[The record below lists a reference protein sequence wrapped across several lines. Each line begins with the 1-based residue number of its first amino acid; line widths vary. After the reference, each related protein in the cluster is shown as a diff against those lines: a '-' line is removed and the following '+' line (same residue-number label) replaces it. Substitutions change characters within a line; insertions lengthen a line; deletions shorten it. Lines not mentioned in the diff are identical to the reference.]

1 MPSNGV
7 YYRTEDGYERQAISE
22 AAAACTCSNVEM
34 KTALVLLAAAGL
46 LPAQFN
52 EEHVARARA
61 KGEQY
66 HAAVSAADRLM
77 RAWLKHADP
86 GTGLLPNHLNRPV
99 RIYHPHDAGAD
110 LYPYLILTSHLT
122 APEIYNGVM
131 RDMLRAELR
140 YATHPNGMPG
150 NYDLLKKE
158 LGPPSMFGAAE
169 YAKDGLLA
177 VTERL
182 GRTPWFYRMADLMT
196 VAMENAAVDSKHGRL
211 PAKDSEV
218 NGEMIQTLVRLATMT
233 GDRRYLDWA
242 RRIGDAYVREVLP
255 NNSGLPAMNWDF
267 AKNSGDG
274 RMKLRDHGNEIVV
287 GLALLFALERDIEG
301 ERSVH
306 YRPVLARM
314 LDRIL
319 ESANP
324 HGMLYNV
331 IDTKS
336 LKPIDERLSDNWGYV
351 YGAVYTFYQ
360 ATGEEKYRAAVR
372 RVLSNLGNYRNYSWE
387 PSGNA
392 RNKDLGS
399 FDGYADSL
407 ESALYLINREPV
419 PAAMDWVD
427 SEMKVMLAMQRADG
441 LVEDWY
447 GEGNF
452 NRTALLYA
460 DWKSEG
466 VHPLLWRPGL
476 KVGAVRDGGRL
487 LVSLQAP
494 AGWDGRVRFD
504 VARHRRWLNFRQNYV
519 RLNEFPEWFTVDEN
533 TLYRVSRRDG
543 SGQQLRIGS
552 ELAEGVTLGH
562 GEWVVERNQ

>member
-1 MPSNGV
+1 MLHS
-7 YYRTEDGYERQAISE
+7 
-22 AAAACTCSNVEM
+22 
-34 KTALVLLAAAGL
+34 
-46 LPAQFN
+46 QFT
-52 EEHVARARA
+52 EEHVAKARA

-66 HAAVSAADRLM
+66 HAAVAAADRVM
-77 RAWLKHADP
+77 HAWLKHADP
-86 GTGLLPNHLNRPV
+86 DTGLLPNHVNRPV

-131 RDMLRAELR
+131 MDMLRAELR

-196 VAMENAAVDSKHGRL
+196 AAMENAAVESKHGLL

-255 NNSGLPAMNWDF
+255 NNYGLPAMNWDF
-267 AKNSGDG
+267 AKKAGDG
-274 RMKLRDHGNEIVV
+274 RLKLRDHGNEIVV

-301 ERSVH
+301 ERSV
-306 YRPVLARM
+306 YYWPVLARM

-324 HGMLYNV
+324 DGMLYNV
-331 IDTKS
+331 IDAKT
-336 LKPIDERLSDNWGYV
+336 LKPVDERLSDNWGYV

-372 RVLSNLGNYRNYSWE
+372 RVLSSLGKYRNYNWE

-392 RNKDLGS
+392 RNKELGS

-427 SEMKVMLAMQRADG
+427 SEMKVMLGMQRADG
-441 LVEDWY
+441 MLEDWY

-466 VHPLLWRPGL
+466 VHPVHWRPGL
-476 KVGAVRDGGRL
+476 KVGAIREGERL
-487 LVSLQAP
+487 LVSIQGP
-494 AGWDGRVRFD
+494 ADWRGPVRFD
-504 VARHRRWLNFRQNYV
+504 VARHRRWLNFRRNYV

-533 TLYRVSRRDG
+533 TIYRVSPRNG
-543 SGQQLRIGS
+543 SGALEGLGS
-552 ELAEGVTLGH
+552 ELAAGVELRA
-562 GEWVVERNQ
+562 GEWVVERAR